1 MIRYTAD
8 SYMLGAPGA
17 TIEACARVILA
28 KPHGGYSESDVAH
41 VIVPAYFAVCLRV
54 SLDPLLLIAQMIH
67 ETGNLTSWWSQRERR
82 NPAGIGVTGM
92 RKPQRPA
99 RGDWQKG
106 PDGQWWAGC
115 VFASWADDA
124 IPAHAG
130 RILAYVF
137 SDAQLRS
144 GPPSLLLDSQAALI
158 ETALALR
165 PLPSSFRGMAPTLRG
180 LNRRWAY
187 PGQTYAQQVARV
199 ANTLAGV

>member
-1 MIRYTAD
+1 
-8 SYMLGAPGA
+8 MLAS
-17 TIEACARVILA
+17 
-28 KPHGGYSESDVAH
+28 PHGGYSDSDVSH

-54 SLDPLLLIAQMIH
+54 SLDPVLLLAQLIH

-82 NPAGIGVTGM
+82 NPAGIGVTG
-92 RKPQRPA
+92 RRLPARPA
-99 RGDWQKG
+99 LGDWAEH
-106 PDGQWWAGC
+106 DGTWWEGLS
-115 VFASWADDA
+115 FASWADDA

-130 RILAYVF
+130 RILAYVL
-137 SDAQLRS
+137 SPAQLRS

-165 PLPSSFRGMAPTLRG
+165 PLPASFRGMAPTLRG

-199 ANTLAGV
+199 AARLAGA